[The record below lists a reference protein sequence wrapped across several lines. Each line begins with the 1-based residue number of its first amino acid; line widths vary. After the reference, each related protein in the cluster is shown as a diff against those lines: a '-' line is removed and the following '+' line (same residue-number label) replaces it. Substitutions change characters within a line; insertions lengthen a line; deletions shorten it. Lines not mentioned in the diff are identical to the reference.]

1 MSETGELGRAQA
13 AVRQKR
19 FDLLSLLLDLTPLW
33 AVVVSLM
40 AGAGFILA
48 IGLNPAQAFLGLW
61 DGAFGTVNSIGV
73 TVNQATPLI
82 LTGLGVLFAFRCGV
96 WNIGAEGQLYMGAA
110 AATAVALHVKG
121 MPAAVH
127 VPLCLAAG
135 AAAGALWGAIPGWLR
150 AVRGVNEVISTLMMN
165 YIAINFVSWLVRGPL
180 QETTRYYPQSDL
192 LPESALLPVILPGSP
207 LHAGIIV
214 ALAAAAASQFVLWN
228 TTLGFRLRAVGAN
241 PFAARY
247 AGLDVGKNVV
257 LAMVISG
264 GLAGLAG
271 AGEILGVQGR
281 LRDTFSPGFGYD
293 GIVVAL
299 LGQLHPLGVLLASL
313 FFGSLRSGA
322 SMMQRTAQVPVTLVY
337 VIQGLTVLL
346 VVGSYG
352 VRAWAYW
359 RRKKREE
366 VKQVVA
372 LSER

>member
-1 MSETGELGRAQA
+1 MSDIQQVGQPRAE
-13 AVRQKR
+13 VRR
-19 FDLLSLLLDLTPLW
+19 GTDWLALALNLTPIW
-33 AVVVSLM
+33 AVVLSLI
-40 AGAGFILA
+40 AGGLFVLA
-48 IGLNPAQAFLGLW
+48 IGLDPLHAYAGLW

-82 LTGLGVLFAFRCGV
+82 LTGLGVMFAFRCGV
-96 WNIGAEGQLYMGAA
+96 WNIGAEGQLYMGAS
-110 AATAVALHVKG
+110 AATAVALHLKG
-121 MPAAVH
+121 LPVYLH
-127 VPLCLAAG
+127 LPLAMAAG
-135 AAAGALWGAIPGWLR
+135 FLAGAIWGAIPGWLR
-150 AVRGVNEVISTLMMN
+150 GVRGVNEVISTLMMN

-192 LPESALLPVILPGSP
+192 LPESAILPVILPRSP
-207 LHAGIIV
+207 LHAGILV
-214 ALAAAAASQFVLWN
+214 ALVGALVAHFVLWN
-228 TTLGFRLRAVGAN
+228 TTLGFRLRTVGAN

-247 AGLDVGKNVV
+247 AGMDVRKNVV

-299 LGQLHPLGVLLASL
+299 LGQLQPAGVLLASL

-352 VRAWAYW
+352 VRAWLQW
-359 RRKKREE
+359 RRKRMEE

-372 LSER
+372 VSER

>member
-1 MSETGELGRAQA
+1 M
-13 AVRQKR
+13 
-19 FDLLSLLLDLTPLW
+19 DLALNLTPLW
-33 AVVVSLM
+33 AVVLSLV

-48 IGLNPAQAFLGLW
+48 IGLDPLHAYAGLW

-110 AATAVALHVKG
+110 AATATALHLKGLPAALHV
-121 MPAAVH
+121 PVT
-127 VPLCLAAG
+127 LLAGFVAG
-135 AAAGALWGAIPGWLR
+135 AIWGAIPGWLR
-150 AVRGVNEVISTLMMN
+150 GVRGVNEVISTLMMN

-192 LPESALLPVILPGSP
+192 LPDSAILPVILPGSP
-207 LHAGIIV
+207 LHAGVIV
-214 ALAAAAASQFVLWN
+214 ALAAAAVSHFILWN

-241 PFAARY
+241 PFAARH
-247 AGLDVGKNVV
+247 AGLDVAKNVM

-299 LGQLHPLGVLLASL
+299 LGQLQPVGVLLASV

-352 VRAWAYW
+352 VRAWAQW
-359 RRKKREE
+359 RRRKREE
-366 VKQVVA
+366 VKHVVA
-372 LSER
+372 LSEH

>member
-1 MSETGELGRAQA
+1 MSELRELHSTKA
-13 AVRQKR
+13 AERPRSV
-19 FDLLSLLLDLTPLW
+19 DWLSFILNLTPLW
-33 AVVVSLM
+33 AVVIALLS
-40 AGAGFILA
+40 GAGFILA
-48 IGLNPAQAFLGLW
+48 IGLDPIHAYAGLW

-73 TVNQATPLI
+73 TINQATPLI

-110 AATAVALHVKG
+110 AATAVALQVKG
-121 MPAAVH
+121 LPAIFHLPVTLL
-127 VPLCLAAG
+127 VGFL
-135 AAAGALWGAIPGWLR
+135 AGALWGAIPGWLR
-150 AVRGVNEVISTLMMN
+150 GVRGVNEVISTLMMN

-192 LPESALLPVILPGSP
+192 LPESAILPVILPGSP

-214 ALAAAAASQFVLWN
+214 ALAAAAASHFILWN

-247 AGLDVGKNVV
+247 AGLDVAKNVM

-299 LGQLHPLGVLLASL
+299 LGQLQPVGVLLASL

-366 VKQVVA
+366 VRQVVA